1 MEQTII
7 LVIAIVMGLVVG
19 SFLNVCICRAPKG
32 LSIIKP
38 GSFCPKC
45 SNPLKFYDNIPVL
58 SFILL
63 DGKCRNC
70 KNPIAL
76 RYPITELLTAF
87 ITVLMALKWISN
99 PLWLAAALI
108 SSYIFIVI
116 AIIDFETMMIA
127 DIFSYAIGFVGLSF
141 SFFNPY
147 FTGGLFH
154 KFWQCALGAFLG
166 AFLMW
171 LLAFVGKKIYKKEAV
186 GDGDI
191 FLMAAIGA
199 MLGMEGVFSSLI
211 IASLIGSV
219 YGIILMMLKK
229 AKRFDH
235 IPFGPFLSLGAV
247 INIYSMVKLSN
258 FFFYV

>member
-1 MEQTII
+1 MEQMVMI
-7 LVIAIVMGLVVG
+7 VIAFIIGLSIG
-19 SFLNVCICRAPKG
+19 SFLNVCICRVPKG
-32 LSIIKP
+32 LSVIKP

-70 KNPIAL
+70 KTPIAL
-76 RYPITELLTAF
+76 RYPVTELLTAF
-87 ITVLMALKWISN
+87 ITALMVLKWISN
-99 PLWLAAALI
+99 PFWLAAALI

-147 FTGGLFH
+147 FSGGLFH
-154 KFWQCALGAFLG
+154 KLGQSALGAFLG

-171 LLAFVGKKIYKKEAV
+171 LLAFVGRKIYKKEAV

-199 MLGMEGVFSSLI
+199 LLGIEGVFSSII

-219 YGIILMMLKK
+219 YGIILIMLKK

-247 INIYSMVKLSN
+247 INTYSMVKVSN
-258 FFFYV
+258 FFFYI